1 MRRFSRM
8 QTVLLIAFLI
18 AVWGLSWPILK
29 IALTFSPPILFTGM
43 RTLLGGLV
51 LLIIAIPRY
60 KRLNFKQTWP
70 IYLICALLNV
80 ILYHGLHTIG
90 LNYMPSGLLAAIVYL
105 QPVLVGIFAW
115 LWLGEA
121 MYDLKIVG
129 LILGFLGVGIISGAG
144 LLGQISII
152 GILLALGSSLSW
164 ALGTIY
170 VKKIGT
176 VVDSIWLVTLQF
188 IVGGIVM
195 IAVGTGSES
204 WSDIVWNPTF
214 ILCLLF
220 TAIFV
225 FALGWLV
232 YFELIFAG
240 EASKVSSYTFLIPT
254 VAILMGTLFMD
265 EPFTI
270 SLMIGLVLILIS
282 IYYVNRTPRKV
293 GVLTSEEKF
302 IQ

>member
-8 QTVLLIAFLI
+8 QTILLITFLI
-18 AVWGLSWPILK
+18 AVWGLNWPILK
-29 IALTFSPPILFTGM
+29 IALTYSPPILFTGI
-43 RTLLGGLV
+43 RTLLGGFV

-60 KRLNFKQTWP
+60 KRLNLKRTWP

-90 LNYMPSGLLAAIVYL
+90 LNYMPSGLLAAIVFL

-121 MYDLKIVG
+121 MYGMKIAG
-129 LILGFLGVGIISGAG
+129 LILGFLGVGVISGAG
-144 LLGQISII
+144 LLGQISIV

-170 VKKIGT
+170 VKKIGA

-188 IVGGIVM
+188 IIGGIVM
-195 IAVGTGSES
+195 TAVGTGSEN

-220 TAIFV
+220 ISIFV

-240 EASKVSSYTFLIPT
+240 EATKVTSYTFLIPT

-265 EPFTI
+265 EPFTK
-270 SLMIGLVLILIS
+270 SLMIGLILILFS
-282 IYYVNRTPRKV
+282 IYFVNRTPRKV
-293 GVLTSEEKF
+293 S
-302 IQ
+302 